1 MTWFDIIKE
10 PVTTTSTGTA
20 PLFNN
25 TTVSTVL
32 SGKKRKKKK
41 KDELEKGG
49 GKNMAK
55 KKQLL
60 IEDLWATLSDGI
72 HSMNVSDIVDL
83 KFYIQEKLGVV
94 ENGEKS

>member
-1 MTWFDIIKE
+1 
-10 PVTTTSTGTA
+10 
-20 PLFNN
+20 
-25 TTVSTVL
+25 
-32 SGKKRKKKK
+32 
-41 KDELEKGG
+41 
-49 GKNMAK
+49 MAK